1 MGTRRAR
8 EGNKEKKKK
17 SIALESPHGSGTLR
31 RRETLA
37 TFPVIGLV
45 SVSDSSKCRFLFF
58 LAARGQ
64 TKRESQRDRLPL
76 SEAINWRILRPFYSG
91 FFFLRRLFVL
101 PGMES
106 GVNGEN
112 ELLLYGCSIMGRI
125 STYSFERVKRCLDL
139 LFLVLLLLLRGTGQG
154 VLFSPLALRYTRNDS

>member
-1 MGTRRAR
+1 MVSWGWERDEHAR
-8 EGNKEKKKK
+8 EIKKKKK
-17 SIALESPHGSGTLR
+17 SIALESPHGSGTSR

-37 TFPVIGLV
+37 TFPVFGLV

-91 FFFLRRLFVL
+91 FFCSSCPEWKAASTVRM
-101 PGMES
+101 GC
-106 GVNGEN
+106 
-112 ELLLYGCSIMGRI
+112 LLYGCSIMGRI
-125 STYSFERVKRCLDL
+125 STYCFERVKRCLDL
-139 LFLVLLLLLRGTGQG
+139 FLFLVLLLLLRGTGQG
-154 VLFSPLALRYTRNDS
+154 VLFLTVGFTVYEKR

>member
-17 SIALESPHGSGTLR
+17 SIALESPHGSGTSR

-37 TFPVIGLV
+37 TFPVFGLV

-91 FFFLRRLFVL
+91 FFCSSCPEWKAASTVRM
-101 PGMES
+101 GC
-106 GVNGEN
+106 
-112 ELLLYGCSIMGRI
+112 LLYGCSIMGRI

-154 VLFSPLALRYTRNDS
+154 ALFSPLALRYTRNDS